1 MDTEIKLR
9 ISEIEQALSKLQASA
24 NGLQPFLPSTIGE
37 NNVLDFINKLNV
49 LNRQLQQVT
58 ETYKSVL
65 LQNEETT
72 RQSVQFLDESDRLLS
87 RGIQSGAQKRMP

>member
-9 ISEIEQALSKLQASA
+9 INEIERALSKLQSSA
-24 NGLQPFLPSTIGE
+24 NGLQPSLPSTIGE
-37 NNVLDFINKLNV
+37 NNVLDFINKLNA

-58 ETYKSVL
+58 EAYKSVL

-72 RQSVQFLDESDRLLS
+72 RHSAQFLDESDRLLS
-87 RGIQSGAQKRMP
+87 RGIYSSAEKN